1 MAAEADACSSKFPDL
16 TITRVFDAPR
26 DLVFQAW
33 TDPNQLAKWWG
44 PHHFTNPVCEVD
56 VREGGAIRIHMRGPE
71 GTVYPMT
78 GVFNEVVAPERLVFT
93 STPLDENGDP
103 LFEILNTV
111 VFEEQGEKTRLTL
124 HARVLSATDQAAQYL
139 DGMEEGWTQSL
150 ERLAEVLPT

>member
-1 MAAEADACSSKFPDL
+1 MAAEADASSPKFPDL
-16 TITRVFDAPR
+16 TITRVFAAPR
-26 DLVFQAW
+26 GLVFQAW
-33 TDPNQLAKWWG
+33 TDPKRLAKWWG
-44 PHHFTNPVCEVD
+44 PHYFTNPVCEVD

-78 GVFNEVVAPERLVFT
+78 GVFHEVFAPERLVFT